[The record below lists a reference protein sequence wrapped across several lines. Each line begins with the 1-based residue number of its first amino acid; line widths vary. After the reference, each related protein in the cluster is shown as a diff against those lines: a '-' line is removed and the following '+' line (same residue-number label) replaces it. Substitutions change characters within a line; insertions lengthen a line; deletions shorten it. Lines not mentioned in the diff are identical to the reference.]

1 MFKLRQRRGFTLVEL
16 LVVIAIIAMLVLLL
30 LPAVQA
36 AREAARRN
44 NCVNALRQLALGA
57 LNKESATTR
66 FPLAMWG
73 ELASPKIDSRGPA
86 VMSEID
92 GYSWIVAL
100 LPFIEENAMYD
111 QLQEA
116 SQQFRLPI
124 NDAKAFI
131 PKGASGRNVDFVYE
145 RPIDL
150 LLCPS
155 YPGESIDTGRY
166 RAPRGLDKAQ
176 VTNYMA
182 LVAGCVAGS
191 RQTYEA
197 SNPLTG
203 GVIVTKDASPKGL
216 QIGEVKER
224 TSRAFQEIL
233 W

>member
-44 NCVNALRQLALGA
+44 NCANALRQLALGA

-116 SQQFRLPI
+116 SQQFRLPV
-124 NDAKAFI
+124 NDAKAFLVM
-131 PKGASGRNVDFVYE
+131 KGEYVYE
-145 RPIDL
+145 RPVDL

-166 RAPRGLDKAQ
+166 RASSPHIASIGPRSA
-176 VTNYMA
+176 
-182 LVAGCVAGS
+182 
-191 RQTYEA
+191 
-197 SNPLTG
+197 
-203 GVIVTKDASPKGL
+203 
-216 QIGEVKER
+216 
-224 TSRAFQEIL
+224 
-233 W
+233 